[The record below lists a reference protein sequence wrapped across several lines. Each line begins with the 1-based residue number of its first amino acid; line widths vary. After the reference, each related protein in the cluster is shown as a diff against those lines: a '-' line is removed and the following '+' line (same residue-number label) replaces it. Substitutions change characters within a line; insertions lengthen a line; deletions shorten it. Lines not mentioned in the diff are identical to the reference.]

1 MCYHIQLIFKFF
13 VETGLAV
20 SQAGLELLDSSEP
33 PTTAF
38 QSAGIT
44 GMSYCTQTI
53 NKNFK
58 SHIIFWKHLV
68 KTYYMPDIVL
78 KTTHMTVNKTIMF
91 RDEK

>member
-1 MCYHIQLIFKFF
+1 MCYHIQLIFNFF

-58 SHIIFWKHLV
+58 IKM
-68 KTYYMPDIVL
+68 YYMPDIVL
-78 KTTHMTVNKTIMF
+78 KTTDMTVNKTTMF
-91 RDEK
+91 RDEN